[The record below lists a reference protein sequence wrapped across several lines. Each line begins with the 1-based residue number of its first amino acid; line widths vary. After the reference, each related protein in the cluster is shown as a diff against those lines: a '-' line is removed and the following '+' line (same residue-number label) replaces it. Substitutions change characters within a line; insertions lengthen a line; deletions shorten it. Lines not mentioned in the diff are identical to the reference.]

1 MDSNTQFRPPSD
13 YKPTF
18 TRISDSS
25 EPMAP
30 IVSNHKSRLIKI
42 IIGPIIVTIVATG
55 TYLYLW
61 QNDQANIKKNQEIAK
76 AKIISDKAA
85 EQKKASGESINNTI
99 PLSDFVGSG
108 TAVKA
113 RSAKAQSN
121 AVAARSVA
129 EIMNVEIGYYPRT
142 TTDFVSYKLAA
153 DIIPLISDPTE
164 DNGQTTFRWEY
175 IGPSLAPTG
184 GRITYWD
191 YTTNAIS
198 ANVYY
203 VGTATSESKFVIPA
217 S

>member
-18 TRISDSS
+18 PRISDSS
-25 EPMAP
+25 EPVAP
-30 IVSNHKSRLIKI
+30 AVNNHKSRLIKI
-42 IIGPIIVTIVATG
+42 IIGPLIVIIVATG

-61 QNDQANIKKNQEIAK
+61 QNDQANIKKNEDIAK

-85 EQKKASGESINNTI
+85 EQKKVSGESINNTI

-175 IGPSLAPTG
+175 IGPSSAPTG

-191 YTTNAIS
+191 FTTNAIS
-198 ANVYY
+198 INVYY
-203 VGTATSESKFVIPA
+203 VGAATSDSKFVIPA